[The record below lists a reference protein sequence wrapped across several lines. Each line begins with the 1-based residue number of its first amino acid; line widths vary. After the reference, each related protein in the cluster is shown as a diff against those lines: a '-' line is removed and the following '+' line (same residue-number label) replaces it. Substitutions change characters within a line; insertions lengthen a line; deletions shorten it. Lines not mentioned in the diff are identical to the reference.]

1 VDAFGV
7 LTWRRLRRSTLA
19 LGKRP
24 LRILHLITSLHV
36 GGAQM
41 HLYKTVTRFHP
52 EKVTPLV
59 VSLVPVGKIGQLLH
73 RQEIPV
79 LDLGMRP
86 GSINPLACY
95 RLVRLIRSFKPD
107 ILQTYLYHADLLGYL
122 AGKWA
127 RVPTVLW
134 NLRQSRMD
142 FSRYRVTTDLTV
154 SFCARLSRGVKHI
167 LVNSYAGV
175 KAHALRGYDV
185 ARMQVV
191 PNGFEVNRFR
201 PHPPSYREVR
211 QELGL
216 PSEAR
221 LVGMLARFDPQ
232 KDHGTFLKAARL
244 VQERYPDTYFLLA
257 GSGLTYDNPSL
268 ARLLA
273 ANPVNPRRLR
283 LLGERADT
291 PRLLAALDFYVSSSA
306 FGEGFA
312 NAIGEAMACGVPC
325 VVTDVGDSALIVRE
339 TGLVV
344 QPGKAHDLSW
354 ALVEAL
360 NWPLA
365 ERTCRGKAARARIEQ
380 EFNINR
386 IVAQLESLYLDL
398 AVQPAAG

>member
-1 VDAFGV
+1 M
-7 LTWRRLRRSTLA
+7 A

-52 EKVTPLV
+52 EKITSLV
-59 VSLVPVGKIGQLLH
+59 VSLVPAGKIGQLIK
-73 RQEIPV
+73 RQKIPV

-86 GSINPLACY
+86 GSINPLAGY
-95 RLVRLIRSFKPD
+95 RLVRLIRRFKPD

-127 RVPTVLW
+127 RVPAVLW

-142 FSRYRVTTDLTV
+142 FSRYRGTTDLTV
-154 SFCARLSRGVKHI
+154 SLCARLSRGVKRI

-175 KAHALRGYDV
+175 KAHGLRGYDV

-191 PNGFEVNRFR
+191 PNGFELTRFR

-216 PSEAR
+216 PPEAR

-232 KDHGTFLKAARL
+232 KDHGTFLRAARL
-244 VQERYPDTYFLLA
+244 VQERHPDTHFLLA
-257 GSGLTYDNPSL
+257 GKGLTCNNPAL
-268 ARLLA
+268 AQLLA

-283 LLGERADT
+283 LLGERGDP
-291 PRLLAALDFYVSSSA
+291 PRLLAALDFHVSSSA

-325 VVTDVGDSALIVRE
+325 VVTDVGDSALIVGE

-344 QPGKAHDLSW
+344 QPGNAIDLSR
-354 ALVEAL
+354 ALEEAL
-360 NWPLA
+360 TWPLA
-365 ERTCRGKAARARIEQ
+365 ERACRGKAARARIQQ

-398 AVQPAAG
+398 AVQPAA